1 METKS
6 PFIVLLLFFISTHI
20 HSQIIPKGSPSKD
33 SLELAEIE
41 YVDIDD
47 DIDSTEMPVF
57 MLREVMVINRPELK
71 TWEERKAYYILRR
84 RTKKVYPY
92 AVLAGKRLSELDIRL
107 ETLSSR
113 RKKKKY
119 IKKVQK
125 YIEDEFGPTLKKF
138 TQSEGR
144 ILIKLIY
151 RQTGV
156 NTYDIIRKYKSGWSA
171 FWTNTTAKVFNL
183 SLKATYNP
191 FQNSDDLKIEAIL
204 IDSFEKGYLKPES
217 PFWDDLDPMDSFFD
231 PLPKEEE

>member
-6 PFIVLLLFFISTHI
+6 PLIILLLFIVSIQLYSQTH
-20 HSQIIPKGSPSKD
+20 PKGSSTKD
-33 SLELAEIE
+33 SLRLLEIRE
-41 YVDIDD
+41 ADIDD
-47 DIDSTEMPVF
+47 DIDSTEMPVY
-57 MLREVMVINRPELK
+57 MLKEVMVINRPELK

-92 AVLAGKRLSELDIRL
+92 AVLAGKRLAELDIRL

-113 RKKKKY
+113 RKKRKY

-125 YIEDEFGPTLKKF
+125 YIEDEFSPTLKKF

-156 NTYDIIRKYKSGWSA
+156 NTYEIIKKYKSGWSA
-171 FWTNTTAKVFNL
+171 FWSNATASVFNL

-204 IDSFEKGYLKPES
+204 IDSFDKGYLES
-217 PFWDDLDPMDSFFD
+217 EPPFWDNLDPRDAFFD
-231 PLPKEEE
+231 PLEVEE

>member
-6 PFIVLLLFFISTHI
+6 PFIILVFFFISTQLY
-20 HSQIIPKGSPSKD
+20 SQALPVDTVYTD
-33 SLELAEIE
+33 SLKLVE
-41 YVDIDD
+41 YGNADVDD

-57 MLREVMVINRPELK
+57 MLKEVMVINRPELH

-92 AVLAGKRLSELDIRL
+92 AVLAGKRLAELDIRL
-107 ETLSSR
+107 ETLNSR

-125 YIEDEFGPTLKKF
+125 YIEEEFGPTLKKF

-151 RQTGV
+151 RQTGI
-156 NTYDIIRKYKSGWSA
+156 NTYEIIKKYKSGWSA
-171 FWTNTTAKVFNL
+171 FWTNTTASMFNL

-191 FQNSDDLKIEAIL
+191 FQSKDDLKVEAIL
-204 IDSFEKGYLKPES
+204 RDSFEKGYLETEP
-217 PFWDDLDPMDSFFD
+217 PFWDKLNPDDPFFE
-231 PLPKEEE
+231 PLPVEER

>member
-6 PFIVLLLFFISTHI
+6 PFIILVSFFISVQLF
-20 HSQIIPKGSPSKD
+20 SQVSPVDTVYTD
-33 SLELAEIE
+33 SLKLIE
-41 YVDIDD
+41 YSNIDIDD

-57 MLREVMVINRPELK
+57 MLNEVMVINRPELH

-92 AVLAGKRLSELDIRL
+92 AVLAGKRLAELDVRL
-107 ETLSSR
+107 ESLNSK

-119 IKKVQK
+119 IKKVQM
-125 YIEDEFGPTLKKF
+125 YIENEFGPTLKKF

-151 RQTGV
+151 RQTGI
-156 NTYDIIRKYKSGWSA
+156 NTYEIIKKYKSGWSA
-171 FWTNTTAKVFNL
+171 FWTNATASMFNL

-191 FQNSDDLKIEAIL
+191 FQNNDDLKIESIL
-204 IDSFEKGYLKPES
+204 LDSFKKGYLEPEP
-217 PFWDDLDPMDSFFD
+217 PFWESLSSDDVFFE
-231 PLPKEEE
+231 PKPIEQQ

>member
-1 METKS
+1 MVS
-6 PFIVLLLFFISTHI
+6 FLLS
-20 HSQIIPKGSPSKD
+20 SQLYSQTLRVDSVSID
-33 SLELAEIE
+33 SLKQVE
-41 YVDIDD
+41 YGNADIDD
-47 DIDSTEMPVF
+47 DIDSTDMPVF
-57 MLREVMVINRPELK
+57 MLKEVMVINKPELH

-92 AVLAGKRLSELDIRL
+92 AVLAGKRLAELDIRL

-125 YIEDEFGPTLKKF
+125 YIEDEFAPKLKKF

-156 NTYDIIRKYKSGWSA
+156 NTYDIVKKYKSGWSA
-171 FWTNTTAKVFNL
+171 FWSNATASIFNL

-191 FQNSDDLKIEAIL
+191 FQNRDDLKIEAIL
-204 IDSFEKGYLKPES
+204 IDSFEKGYLEPES
-217 PFWDDLDPMDSFFD
+217 PFWDRLDPDDAFFE
-231 PLPKEEE
+231 PLPL